1 MHPGALS
8 GIIARKS
15 GVPESRQ
22 PDSSRNGGDAVVTF
36 QVSTESLTVSV
47 QHDGPTHPD
56 LLDELSARCVQLF
69 ADTCA
74 TLVDETD
81 DAEG

>member
-36 QVSTESLTVSV
+36 QVSTETITVSV
-47 QHDGPTHPD
+47 QHVPTHPD
-56 LLDELSARCVQLF
+56 LLDELGARCVQLF

-74 TLVDETD
+74 AIEGIP
-81 DAEG
+81 DAE